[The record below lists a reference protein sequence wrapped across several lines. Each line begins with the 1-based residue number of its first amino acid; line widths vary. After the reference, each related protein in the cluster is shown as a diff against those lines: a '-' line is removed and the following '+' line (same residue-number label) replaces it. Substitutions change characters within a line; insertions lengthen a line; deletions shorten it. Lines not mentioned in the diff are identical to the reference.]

1 MGTKA
6 EFFLQWRVC
15 DEVERISSTHSL
27 SSSFHV
33 VVIFAVSLSVHFDV
47 SSSVPCG
54 LLVSS
59 SCCYFDGRVEH
70 NYSVTAA
77 RTYSE
82 RRTDNYEAR
91 REAIAL
97 ALSSTRLEKLA
108 TIVIHHVAAMLPR
121 TKLTS
126 WGQGNEKRRAP
137 FPTRSR
143 GGGTSIGDLNAHDV
157 IARHGDVGCF
167 LAIISICY
175 LAQGLQKSSSIL
187 LYSCTCDNLGRN
199 RLICIMHGWAQL
211 RLKLLGTIQLDLIL
225 LLQ

>member
-157 IARHGDVGCF
+157 IGCF
-167 LAIISICY
+167 LAIITICY
-175 LAQGLQKSSSIL
+175 LAQGLQKEWSSSGVLFYCL
-187 LYSCTCDNLGRN
+187 LA
-199 RLICIMHGWAQL
+199 HV
-211 RLKLLGTIQLDLIL
+211 TI
-225 LLQ
+225 